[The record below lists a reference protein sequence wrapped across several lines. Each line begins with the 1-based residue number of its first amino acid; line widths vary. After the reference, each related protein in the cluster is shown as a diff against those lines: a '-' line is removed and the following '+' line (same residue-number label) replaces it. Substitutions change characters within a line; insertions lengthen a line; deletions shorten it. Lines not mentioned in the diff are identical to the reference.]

1 MDVPIGAGRWICL
14 AGLLEMES
22 RGGGAV
28 DVVGGEIGS
37 GESGRGQDGVAE
49 VRREKQNRKVWA
61 GTKPEDKKKN
71 KSLGKTRNRRDGPIA
86 QGLGAAG
93 SCSDT

>member
-1 MDVPIGAGRWICL
+1 MSIGTGRWICL

-28 DVVGGEIGS
+28 DVVGGNIGS
-37 GESGRGQDGVAE
+37 GESGRC
-49 VRREKQNRKVWA
+49 EKQNRKVWA
-61 GTKPEDKKKN
+61 GTKQEDKKKN
-71 KSLGKTRNRRDGPIA
+71 ESVGKTRNRRNGPMA